1 MKADK
6 NSMGKSIRQLA
17 VVNVVLG
24 GLLFLTAGTLS
35 WWNGWVFL
43 GVNVLSVASVLFGVF
58 RKHPDLATERKVAA
72 KRSKPWDRYIVPFVA
87 GILPLLS
94 LVLAGLD
101 KRFGWTRTLTDAH
114 SLVALF
120 FMILAPALIYWAM
133 STNRFFS
140 SHVRIQ
146 KERGHVTVTQGPYAY
161 VRHPGYTGM
170 ILFALSSPLQLGSL
184 VAFWVGVAATLL
196 TLVRTYL
203 EDRTLQT
210 ELKGYQAYARRVRY
224 RILPFVW

>member
-1 MKADK
+1 MEEK
-6 NSMGKSIRQLA
+6 NSLGKSLTQLV

-24 GLLFLTAGTLS
+24 GLLFLLAGTLS
-35 WWNGWVFL
+35 WWNGWAFL
-43 GVNVLSVASVLFGVF
+43 AVNVLAVASVLFGVF
-58 RKHPDLATERKVAA
+58 RKYPELARERKTAA
-72 KRSKPWDRYIVPFVA
+72 KLAKNWDRYIVPFVA
-87 GILPLLS
+87 GILPLAS

-101 KRFGWTRTLTDAH
+101 KRFGWTRTLTDTH

-170 ILFALSSPLQLGSL
+170 ILFALSSPIQLGSL
-184 VAFWVGVAATLL
+184 VAFWVGMVATVLVV
-196 TLVRTYL
+196 VRTHL
-203 EDRTLQT
+203 EDKTLQA
-210 ELKGYQAYARRVRY
+210 ELKGYKAYTRKVRY
-224 RILPFVW
+224 RLLPFVW